1 MPTPQEQDQNHDA
14 SQIVAHIAQVL
25 GENEKRPVTTIS
37 RITEHFG
44 AAFAQQVLEETL
56 QVESQGGLLLSDGS
70 RRRTLG
76 GVFFYL
82 VRKRISKKDTFH
94 IFYKE
99 IERQQRKK
107 NVPFAWKERIKIA
120 RELKKEQGE
129 ARVKV
134 TLIGRPGKVVEKRTF
149 TMTMMTERK
158 IPALPKGMPEPPQST
173 TTYMV
178 YISKK
183 QWNRVREAIKN
194 PNDVLIIEGFARYDP
209 ELEGI
214 AVFASNTQTKFLQQ
228 RQRQAQA
235 EDAQKPGENA
245 QEPGENA
252 QEPGENAQEPGEDA
266 QEPEPEKEET
276 HSAGQ
281 T

>member
-1 MPTPQEQDQNHDA
+1 MSTPQEHNGQDQPNQAD
-14 SQIVAHIAQVL
+14 QPDQPDQDTNQMVAHVAQVL
-25 GENEKRPVTTIS
+25 GESEKRPVTTIS
-37 RITEHFG
+37 RITQQFG
-44 AAFAQQVLEETL
+44 ATFVQQMLEETL
-56 QVESQGGLLLSDGS
+56 QIEAQGGLLLSDGS
-70 RRRTLG
+70 RRRTPG

-82 VRKRISKKDTFH
+82 VRKRISKKDTFYL
-94 IFYKE
+94 FYKE
-99 IERQQRKK
+99 IEQKRRKK
-107 NVPFAWKERIKIA
+107 DVPFDWKDRIKVA
-120 RELKKEQGE
+120 HELKKEQGE

-158 IPALPKGMPEPPQST
+158 VPALPRGMPEPPQST

-183 QWNRVREAIKN
+183 QWDRVKEAIKN

-214 AVFASNTQTKFLQQ
+214 AVFASNTLTRFLQQ
-228 RQRQAQA
+228 KQRQSQSESESESDEKAAA
-235 EDAQKPGENA
+235 E
-245 QEPGENA
+245 QEA
-252 QEPGENAQEPGEDA
+252 
-266 QEPEPEKEET
+266 T
-276 HSAGQ
+276 HSANE